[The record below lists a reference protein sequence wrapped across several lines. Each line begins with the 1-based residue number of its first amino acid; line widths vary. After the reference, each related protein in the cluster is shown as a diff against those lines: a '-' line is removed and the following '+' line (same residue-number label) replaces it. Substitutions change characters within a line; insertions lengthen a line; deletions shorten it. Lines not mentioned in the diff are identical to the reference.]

1 MKNEKKIT
9 IKEARKQY
17 KDNHKMLRN
26 ESIKS
31 FVSLQGINKVYPN
44 KVQAVFNFN
53 LEIDPHDFIV
63 LVGPS
68 GCGKS
73 TTLRMIAGLEEIS
86 SGYLYI
92 DKQLAKYLPSKDRG
106 IAMVFQ
112 SNALYPHMTVYE
124 NMSYG
129 LRVKKEKL
137 PKLDKKTKQ
146 PILAINY
153 EKIEELKN
161 KLALVD
167 GANLKE
173 KEKLQK
179 EITKLEN
186 NPEPVYILRKYL
198 ESEIKEKVFNAANF
212 LDLGAYLDRK
222 PKELSGGQ
230 MQRVALGRALVRN
243 SKLFLMDE
251 PLSNLDAK
259 LRVSMRSEIVRIHK
273 NVGATTIYVTHDQT
287 EAMTMAT
294 KIVVMNKGWIQQIG
308 SPREIYMNPENLFV
322 ATFIGAPA
330 MNILGG
336 VYNKGII
343 TLNDGTKLEYSK
355 RIEDQHQEFYQQKI
369 KHWKSLLA
377 RIHHPISK
385 KVQEQAEDILL
396 RIKNKELNEL
406 QSIKKELLSLNNN
419 LLLEDISLKIQDE
432 LDVLNNITNKGKFA
446 KIKMI
451 KVLKR
456 IIEILS
462 DKEDSVIDLEL
473 QKIKSFKEFTQ
484 NKDNLTKVTD
494 KTPTTMEEKR
504 AKIQEIICAYEKY
517 LKEPHHVKVGIRP
530 EDLALVRENESS
542 CIQTNTTIVELIGS
556 DYYVHS
562 DMDNSDLIAK
572 VPNNYMIRSG
582 AKILLKVN
590 MEKLHLF
597 DDISG
602 QKITRIEEVN
612 YVDLL

>member
-1 MKNEKKIT
+1 MKKEKKIT

-17 KDNHKMLRN
+17 RENHKMLLN
-26 ESIKS
+26 ENIQS

-53 LEIDPHDFIV
+53 LEINPHDFIV

-92 DKQLAKYLPSKDRG
+92 NQQLANYLPSKDRG

-112 SNALYPHMTVYE
+112 SYALYPHMTVYE

-129 LRVKKEKL
+129 LRVKKERL

-153 EKIEELKN
+153 EKIAE
-161 KLALVD
+161 
-167 GANLKE
+167 LKE
-173 KEKLQK
+173 KLSLLDETKVEERKELEQEIERLEK
-179 EITKLEN
+179 
-186 NPEPVYILRKYL
+186 NPEPVYVLRKYT
-198 ESEIKEKVFNAANF
+198 ETEIKEKVFNAANF

-330 MNILGG
+330 MNILSGI
-336 VYNKGII
+336 YDKGCI
-343 TLNDGTKLEYSK
+343 TLDDGTKLEYSK
-355 RIEDQHQEFYQQKI
+355 RIEDQHQEFYQQKLEF
-369 KHWKSLLA
+369 WKTLLK
-377 RIHHPISK
+377 RIHHPGSL
-385 KVQEQAEDILL
+385 KVKEQVEEILL
-396 RIKNKELNEL
+396 KIKNKEL
-406 QSIKKELLSLNNN
+406 KETQDILKETSSLK
-419 LLLEDISLKIQDE
+419 LEELLEDIAVKVQEE
-432 LDVLNNITNKGKFA
+432 LDVLEDIKGKGALA
-446 KIKMI
+446 KVKIT

-456 IIEILS
+456 IAEIVS

-473 QKIKSFKEFTQ
+473 QKIQSFKEFTQ
-484 NKDNLTKVTD
+484 NKDNGTKSSESV
-494 KTPTTMEEKR
+494 PSTMEEKKK
-504 AKIQEIICAYEKY
+504 KIQEIIQTYEQY
-517 LKEPHHVKVGIRP
+517 LKEPHHVKIGIRP
-530 EDLALVRENESS
+530 EDLSLLREKESS
-542 CIQTNTTIVELIGS
+542 CIVANTTIVELIGS

-562 DMDNSDLIAK
+562 DLSSSDLIAK
-572 VPNNYMIRSG
+572 VPNHYIIRSG
-582 AKILLKVN
+582 AHILLKVN

-597 DDISG
+597 DDVSG